1 MGTEIAPGKELSPA
15 SRMAGAYA
23 FICDEARRYGVPP
36 ESYGGFWRRGG
47 FGFPKTCGNVIF
59 AIDKELGMVYTVIR
73 LQDGS

>member
-36 ESYGGFWRRGG
+36 ESDGG
-47 FGFPKTCGNVIF
+47 FGGAAVSASQKLAEMLSLPLTKNWEWSI
-59 AIDKELGMVYTVIR
+59 L
-73 LQDGS
+73 